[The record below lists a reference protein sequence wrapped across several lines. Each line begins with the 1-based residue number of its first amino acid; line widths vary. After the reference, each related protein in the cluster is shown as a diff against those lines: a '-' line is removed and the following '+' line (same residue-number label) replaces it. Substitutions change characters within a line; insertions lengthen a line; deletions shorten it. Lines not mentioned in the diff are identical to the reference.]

1 VQIVDVL
8 QPYDFLMLAVLI
20 LCTVFGAWKGMAW
33 QLAALASVL
42 VSVGV
47 AIHASPPLAPYFKI
61 QQPWNRCV
69 AMLVLYLA
77 TSLAIWVLFRFVAG
91 IIDRVR
97 LKEFDRQVGALFGAA
112 KGVLWCL
119 VITFFVVTLSESARQ
134 SVLRSRSGYYT
145 AVLIRRARPVLPQD
159 LRDLLG
165 EYIDELDRKL
175 DPGEEAPPSGGPST
189 ADLPQY
195 RTANTASGNSQ

>member
-1 VQIVDVL
+1 MADVL
-8 QPYDFLMLAVLI
+8 QPYDVLMLAVLV

-33 QLAALASVL
+33 QVAALASVV
-42 VSVGV
+42 VSVAV
-47 AIHASPPLAPYFKI
+47 AVHASPSLAPLFGLEE
-61 QQPWNRCV
+61 PWGRCA
-69 AMLVLYLA
+69 AMLVLYLVTA
-77 TSLAIWVLFRFVAG
+77 LGIWLLFRLVAG
-91 IIDRVR
+91 MIDRVR

-145 AVLIRRARPVLPQD
+145 TVLIRRARPVLPQD
-159 LRDLLG
+159 LRELLG

-175 DPGEEAPPSGGPST
+175 DRAEEAHRSDGLRAEDPP
-189 ADLPQY
+189 DY
-195 RTANTASGNSQ
+195 RTANTPSGNNR

>member
-1 VQIVDVL
+1 VDIL
-8 QPYDFLMLAVLI
+8 QPYDFLMLAVLV

-33 QLAALASVL
+33 QVAALASVV
-42 VSVGV
+42 VSVAV
-47 AIHASPPLAPYFKI
+47 AVHVSPPLAPYFKI
-61 QQPWNRCV
+61 QQPWNRCA
-69 AMLVLYLA
+69 AMLVLYLV
-77 TSLAIWVLFRFVAG
+77 TSLGIWLVFRFVAG

-145 AVLIRRARPVLPQD
+145 ALLIRRARPVLPQD

-175 DPGEEAPPSGGPST
+175 DPAEEYPPSGGPDP

-195 RTANTASGNSQ
+195 RTADTASGNTQ